1 MAQLIGLNV
10 YQINSMDALPS
21 ASVPRIDFPFAG
33 IMVRGINA
41 GAGLQ
46 LSTGAWVYGQVQLVS
61 TGSVYLVGENPA
73 QIAALS

>member
-10 YQINSMDALPS
+10 YQINSMDAIPLT
-21 ASVPRIDFPFAG
+21 SVPRIDFPFAG
-33 IMVRGINA
+33 ILVRGIAA

-46 LSTGAWVYGQVQLVS
+46 LSTGAWVYGQVQLAA
-61 TGSVYLVGENPA
+61 TGSVYLVGESPA